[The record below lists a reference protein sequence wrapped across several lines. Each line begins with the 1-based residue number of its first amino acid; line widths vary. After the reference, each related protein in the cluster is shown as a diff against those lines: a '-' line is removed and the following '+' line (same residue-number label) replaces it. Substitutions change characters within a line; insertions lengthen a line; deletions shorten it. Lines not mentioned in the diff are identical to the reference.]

1 MSMERNENC
10 SSSLGGLFAAFLVGG
25 IVGAA
30 AAVLFAP
37 RSGEET
43 RERLK
48 EKAAA
53 LRENMEYMARDVKER
68 TYQAVEKGKDLLEE
82 QKSKLGAAIDAGKE
96 AMLREKERLMSKFND
111 SVEDLEEA

>member
-1 MSMERNENC
+1 MEHNENC

-43 RERLK
+43 REKLR
-48 EKAAA
+48 EKAAI
-53 LRENMEYMARDVKER
+53 LRENMEDMARDVKDK
-68 TYQAVEKGKDLLEE
+68 TYQAVEKGKGLLEE
-82 QKSKLGAAIDAGKE
+82 QKGKLSSAIDAGKE
-96 AMLREKERLMSKFND
+96 AMLREKERLMGKFNE